1 MSEPLARRAGG
12 FASVE
17 EALAELRAGRFVI
30 IVDDEDRENEGDLAI
45 AAEKATP
52 AAINFMATHGR
63 GLICLAL
70 SEERCDA
77 LGLPLMV
84 ERNTSTFG
92 TAFTVSIE
100 ARGKV
105 TTGISAADRAATVR
119 AAIDPATRPED
130 LVRPGHV
137 FPLRARKGGVLKR
150 AGQTEASVDL
160 ATLAGL
166 TPAAVICEIM
176 NDDGT
181 MARVP
186 DLARFAERHGLRMVA
201 VSDLIRYR
209 LCHESLVERVASPVV
224 PTPWGDLRA
233 HAYRSQLTGEEH
245 LALVRGTLRP
255 DEPTLVRVHSQC
267 LTGDLFGSERCDCGL
282 QLHLALDR
290 IQDEG
295 RGVLLYLLQEGRG
308 IGLLNKLR
316 AYELQEQ
323 GHDTVEANERL
334 GFLPDHRDYGIGAQ
348 ILRDLGVRRLRLMT
362 NNPKKSRELAAY
374 GLEVVERVPL
384 EVPPTES
391 SRQYLRA
398 KRDKLG
404 HLLSLV

>member
-12 FASVE
+12 FASVD

-30 IVDDEDRENEGDLAI
+30 VVDDEDRENEGDLAI
-45 AAEKATP
+45 AAENATP

-70 SEERCDA
+70 TEDRCDA

-84 ERNTSTFG
+84 ERNTSTYG

-119 AAIDPATRPED
+119 VAIDPLTRPDD

-137 FPLRARKGGVLKR
+137 FPLRAKKGGVLKR

-176 NDDGT
+176 NEDGS

-201 VSDLIRYR
+201 VSDLVRHR
-209 LCHESLVERVASPVV
+209 LRTEKLVERVASPVM
-224 PTPWGDLRA
+224 PTPWGELRV

-245 LALVRGTLRP
+245 LALVRGAIRP
-255 DEPTLVRVHSQC
+255 DDPLLVRVHSQC

-295 RGVLLYLLQEGRG
+295 RGVLLNLLH
-308 IGLLNKLR
+308 

-362 NNPKKSRELAAY
+362 NNPRKSRELAAY
-374 GLEVVERVPL
+374 GLEV
-384 EVPPTES
+384 
-391 SRQYLRA
+391 
-398 KRDKLG
+398 
-404 HLLSLV
+404 